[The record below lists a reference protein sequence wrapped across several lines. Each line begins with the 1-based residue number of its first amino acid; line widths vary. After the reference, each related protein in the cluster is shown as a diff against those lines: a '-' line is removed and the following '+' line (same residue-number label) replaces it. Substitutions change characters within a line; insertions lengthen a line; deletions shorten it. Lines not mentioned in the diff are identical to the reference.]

1 MAFAALQ
8 DVADVLNLSICVS
21 ATLSGVVVRPY
32 YYVTGPGS
40 LVESQYFQIR
50 SHCHSPHR
58 SYEDA
63 KTGEVETA
71 ARLLDLCA
79 E

>member
-8 DVADVLNLSICVS
+8 DVADVLNLLVCVS
-21 ATLSGVVVRPY
+21 TTLSGVVVRPY
-32 YYVTGPGS
+32 CYVTGPGS
-40 LVESQYFQIR
+40 LVESQYSQIR
-50 SHCHSPHR
+50 SHCHSPHHN
-58 SYEDA
+58 YEDA

-71 ARLLDLCA
+71 ARPLDLCV